1 MAIVPVSSEL
11 VSTILHSFV
20 DVSTF
25 SSPESLLLVSRSFP
39 SSSSDDSCDV
49 GAPHEEKGEEEAVAS
64 KNVKKQRKK

>member
-49 GAPHEEKGEEEAVAS
+49 PQEEKGEEEEAVAS